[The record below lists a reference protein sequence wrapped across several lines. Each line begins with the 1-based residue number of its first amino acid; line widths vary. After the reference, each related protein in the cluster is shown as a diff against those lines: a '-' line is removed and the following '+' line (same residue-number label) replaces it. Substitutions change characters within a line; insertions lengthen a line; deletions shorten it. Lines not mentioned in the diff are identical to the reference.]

1 MRIAPAFVI
10 AAILVLCAAN
20 PCDAAVDLS
29 RDMER
34 LARLRDAMDV
44 QADRIDYAEGD
55 RRIVAS
61 GAVRIALGARTLFA
75 DEVSVDLDD
84 QIVVATGQVILVEG
98 TDVLEGDRIEYNYRT
113 NTGVITNGRGTI
125 GSGVSFSGVEIR
137 REGERQFA
145 VREGRFTACR
155 VCQPESAKPWWEFRA
170 SEATIYQDEWI
181 ASRNTSFWIKGIP
194 ALYSPVFALPIGP
207 RRTGFLIPRFAY
219 GNSDGFTIKQPFFW
233 AVSRSQDATLTT
245 IYRTKRG
252 FEFDGQYRYILDE
265 RSRGE
270 LRGRYL
276 HDWESGQE
284 SPDRGEAHWLHDQ
297 ILSPTWR
304 FKADANYQSDIA
316 VVRDFVDNSVAERTQ
331 PTLQSNVFLAQTTP
345 RYMFQTLV
353 AVTEALTNV
362 GEQWFSRLPELQF
375 QWLPAPVFGLPLVAE
390 GNTTAAYFQRSG
402 SEDAGRFDLY
412 PILHLPLPVF
422 PWLTSTTSLGF
433 RETAYT
439 ATAQPGGDTNRFLA
453 DLGQRFGST
462 FLRRF
467 EAPGLGFTRLTHIV
481 DANVR
486 YQYVPWVDQ
495 QSFLQFDS
503 VDFVSPQNRLT
514 FQLANR
520 LMGRSQTADGAVRTY
535 EVASLT
541 IAQSVNLQPTTRE
554 FSDVYLEALTPE
566 RVDQA
571 VKDPRP
577 LTNGFTRATERRL
590 SNLVFQ
596 AAFRPLPAVGLSGTV
611 ALNVEQIEVEGVNS
625 GVEGRI
631 REDLTLTVGQSYL
644 RDRQVDGIVATIVW
658 KATKNVA
665 LDLLTRYDVHSGTF
679 LENTVNARVGTCC
692 WEVGLRFTRRTQGP
706 GQPDENSVQVTFD
719 LKASAPAAAR

>member
-1 MRIAPAFVI
+1 MRIASALVI
-10 AAILVLCAAN
+10 AVILGLYAVDA
-20 PCDAAVDLS
+20 CDAAADLS

-34 LARLRDAMDV
+34 LERLREAVDV
-44 QADRIDYAEGD
+44 QADRIDYAAGD

-75 DEVSVDLDD
+75 DEVSVDLAD
-84 QIVVATGQVILVEG
+84 QIVAATGQVVLVEG

-125 GSGVSFSGVEIR
+125 GSGVSFSGTEIR
-137 REGERQFA
+137 REGERQYA
-145 VREGRFTACR
+145 VKEGRFTACR
-155 VCQPESAKPWWEFRA
+155 VCQPEPTRPWWEFRA
-170 SEATIYQDEWI
+170 SQATIYQDEWI
-181 ASRNTSFWIKGIP
+181 ASRDTSFWIKGVP

-219 GNSDGFTIKQPFFW
+219 GNSDGFAIKQPFFW
-233 AVSRSQDATLTT
+233 AISRSQDATLTT

-252 FEFDGQYRYILDE
+252 FEFDGQYRYILGE
-265 RSRGE
+265 RSRGD

-297 ILSPTWR
+297 MLSPTWS

-316 VVRDFVDNSVAERTQ
+316 VVRDFVDKSVAERTQ
-331 PTLQSNVFLAQTTP
+331 PALQSNVFLAQTTP
-345 RYMFQTLV
+345 QYMFQALV
-353 AVTEALTNV
+353 AVTEGLTAV
-362 GEQWFSRLPELQF
+362 GEQWFSRLPELQL
-375 QWLPAPVFGLPLVAE
+375 QWLPTPVFGLPLVAE
-390 GNTTAAYFQRSG
+390 GNTTTAYFLRSG
-402 SEDAGRFDLY
+402 FEDAGRFDLY
-412 PILHLPLPVF
+412 PVLRLPVPVF
-422 PWLTSTTSLGF
+422 PWLASTTSLGF

-439 ATAQPGGDTNRFLA
+439 AAARPGGDRNRFLV

-467 EAPGLGFTRLTHIV
+467 EAPGFGFTRLTHVV
-481 DANVR
+481 DAAVQ

-495 QSFLQFDS
+495 QSLLQFDS
-503 VDFVSPQNRLT
+503 VDFVSPQNRVT
-514 FQLANR
+514 FQLTNR
-520 LMGRSQTADGAVRTY
+520 LMGRSQAADGAVRTY

-541 IAQSVNLQPTTRE
+541 VAQSVNLQPTTRE

-571 VKDPRP
+571 VKDLRP
-577 LTNGFTRATERRL
+577 LPNGFTRATERRV

-596 AAFRPLPAVGLSGTV
+596 AALRPLPAVALYGTV
-611 ALNVEQIEVEGVNS
+611 ALNVEQIDVEGINS
-625 GVEGRI
+625 GVEGRLW
-631 REDLTLTVGQSYL
+631 EDLTLTLGQSYL
-644 RDRQVDGIVATIVW
+644 RDRQVDGIVATMAW
-658 KATKNVA
+658 KATKNIA

-692 WEVGLRFTRRTQGP
+692 WDVGLRFTRRTRGA
-706 GQPDENSVQVTFD
+706 GQSDENSVQVTFD
-719 LKASAPAAAR
+719 LKASASVSAR